1 MRWKRIKQG
10 QRLHT
15 SNAELPASRNE
26 AGGGRLAHLQT
37 LLNQPGAL
45 VRLLGREGSG
55 KSHLARELLRQ
66 AADRHPTALIV
77 HSTLS
82 RHAFLTTLFL
92 QWEIAEPQERLIEN
106 PLAAL
111 RTAIRTWGREGRY
124 GLLILDNAQAMGLGV
139 CEALVDLRS
148 GTTREVDPL
157 RILLLGR
164 PELQALM
171 DSPPY
176 QSLKHALS
184 GELSLE
190 SNNGQP
196 KGLPRRRSTIPLQS
210 APRAVV
216 ALFLLGTMATF
227 SLPWVPPGHEVE
239 QAPRQANPLL
249 PVHVEELQPPPDLMT
264 TDPAKWV
271 DLEFEEHLASGQGGQ
286 ERAFERLLQLWE
298 VDGKVATADA
308 LCLDVKRHGLRCLK
322 GSADWDF
329 LSRVGRPAL
338 LVLWPGLQ
346 GLGAYFVVY
355 HGMRAGAPVIDFGAG
370 PIRVA
375 RETLDDYW
383 TGDYL
388 LLWRSHCPAETI
400 GPGSSGPGVAWV
412 RSRLRD
418 WDGVIDRGDRFDPP
432 LGRRLKGFQLANHLE
447 PDGVAGEKTLVL
459 LDRLSPDWS
468 GPRLREDRAL
478 LTQSTPF

>member
-1 MRWKRIKQG
+1 MRWKRIKQS
-10 QRLHT
+10 QRLSA
-15 SNAELPASRNE
+15 SNTDLPASRNE
-26 AGGGRLAHLQT
+26 AGEDLLAHLQT
-37 LLNQPGAL
+37 MLSQPGAL
-45 VRLLGREGSG
+45 VRLQGREGSG
-55 KSHLARELLRQ
+55 KSHLARGLLRQ
-66 AADRHPTALIV
+66 AADRHPTAFIV
-77 HSTLS
+77 HPALS
-82 RHAFLTTLFL
+82 RHAFLTSLSL
-92 QWEIAEPQERLIEN
+92 QWEITEPQERLIEN

-111 RTAIRTWGREGRY
+111 RAAIRTWNREGRY
-124 GLLILDNAQAMGLGV
+124 GLLILDNAHAMGLEV
-139 CEALVDLRS
+139 CETLIDLRS
-148 GTTREVDPL
+148 GTAREVDPL

-164 PELQALM
+164 PELRALM

-176 QSLKHALS
+176 QSLKRALS

-190 SNNGQP
+190 SNNVQP
-196 KGLPRRRSTIPLQS
+196 KALPRRRSTITPQS
-210 APRAVV
+210 APRAAV
-216 ALFLLGTMATF
+216 ALLLLGTMATL
-227 SLPWVPPGHEVE
+227 SLPWVPPGREVE
-239 QAPRQANPLL
+239 RPPRQVNPLL
-249 PVHVEELQPPPDLMT
+249 SVHAEELQPPPELMI

-286 ERAFERLLQLWE
+286 EQSFARLLQLWE

-308 LCLDVKRHGLRCLK
+308 FCLDVKRHGLRCLK

-388 LLWRSHCPAETI
+388 LLWRSQCPAETI

-418 WDGVIDRGDRFDPP
+418 WDGVIDRSERFDPP

-447 PDGVAGEKTLVL
+447 PDGIAGEKTLVL
-459 LDRLSPDWS
+459 LDRLSPDWT
-468 GPRLREDRAL
+468 GPRLLEDRAL